1 MAAAGKYKLDVKS
14 NAKSVTAYIREYG
27 RLLPAAQCASLV
39 NLALGT
45 VDQVDRN
52 SIVMGQPA
60 NDNSWYAMPISGAD
74 HPTAKPTK
82 HDFQVRTVKAVGFQR
97 NAKGQILSRTV
108 QRVGPQ
114 LNYLF
119 KDRVV
124 SRTGALHNDLSFDF
138 ESHVQGFQLDPSV
151 VRDNFFLESNLGGLQ
166 IAAQGN
172 QVILKTTSTNDGAKI
187 TTLEKRGIQS
197 GSGRPRY
204 MFRKA
209 LISNT
214 KRFSTGMKKEL
225 VKADKLAK
233 AAAARIKQ

>member
-14 NAKSVTAYIREYG
+14 SAKSVAAYIREYG

-39 NLALGT
+39 NLVLGT
-45 VDQVDRN
+45 VDEVSR
-52 SIVMGQPA
+52 SGVVTGQPA
-60 NDNSWYAMPISGAD
+60 NDDSWYAKPIPGAD
-74 HPTAKPTK
+74 HPTARPTK
-82 HDFQVRTVKAVGFQR
+82 HDFQTRAVKAVGFVR
-97 NAKGQILSRTV
+97 NAKGHILSRTV

-114 LNYLF
+114 LSYLF

-138 ESHVQGFQLDPSV
+138 ETHVQGFQLDPNV

-172 QVILKTTSTNDGAKI
+172 QVILKTTGTNDGAKI
-187 TTLEKRGIQS
+187 ATLEKRGIQS

-225 VKADKLAK
+225 AKADKLAK
-233 AAAARIKQ
+233 AAAAKVKS